1 MIGVDEFLSKL
12 KESLVSLGTTAVMSY
27 LNAQAPVLMRI
38 PLLTKIIEY
47 FTKRFLTFITNS
59 LELGAYYAY
68 IENHCR
74 EQAVAFADASVA
86 YERAKGTPDEKL
98 ANEARLEAARKL
110 ISLRK

>member
-1 MIGVDEFLSKL
+1 MIGIDELISKL
-12 KESLVSLGTTAVMSY
+12 KDSLVSLGTTAVMSY
-27 LNAQAPVLMRI
+27 LNAQAPALMRI
-38 PLLTKIIEY
+38 PLIPKIIEY
-47 FTKRFLTFITNS
+47 FSKRFLTFVATS

-86 YERAKGTPDEKL
+86 YEKAKGTPNEKL